1 MAIDV
6 CVVSSLQAQ
15 LVERAATEPGAA
27 LQHRYNQKWDKYGE
41 ACLAEGISFQPLP
54 FEVLGGIHEAAIV
67 VIEKIGQALARS
79 NGQSDSE
86 VTRHLF
92 GRLSVLL
99 MQGNSQLIL
108 SRIPKHAD
116 AHINGIM

>member
-1 MAIDV
+1 MTVDV

-15 LVERAATEPGAA
+15 LVERAAAEPGAA
-27 LQHRYNQKWDKYGE
+27 LQHRFNQKWDRYGE
-41 ACLAEGISFQPLP
+41 ACLAEGIFFQPLP
-54 FEVLGGIHEAAIV
+54 FEVLGGVHKSAAE
-67 VIEKIGQALARS
+67 VIKKIGQTLARS
-79 NGQSDSE
+79 SGQEEAE

-99 MQGNSQLIL
+99 MQGNAKLIL
-108 SRIPKHAD
+108 SRIPKHP